1 MSNLQDLYKAI
12 ETLRK
17 NNIPIDDNLSKRLD
31 EAEEQIIRDE
41 ILPIIGKNIE
51 PTLRQIQR
59 KLVLLVDYDPS
70 APISVRMTRKRVIT
84 DETET
89 KKYPLLPIEKPASIK
104 KQKPHVI
111 VNPQTRLKVTFPD
124 GVVLQDKNATTTLLM
139 AIEKIGPERVAGL
152 GISVDKANLV
162 SKTPSTALGNG
173 EWHQVNDWY
182 VNTHSNTRGKAAQ
195 LKKISKRLQLNL
207 KIKIVNKGA

>member
-59 KLVLLVDYDPS
+59 KLVLVVDYDPS

-111 VNPQTRLKVTFPD
+111 VNPQTRLKVSFPD